1 MISKSGDLL
10 FTRHVTAHIKGNV
23 DKDKISVSSPEIMAR
38 IEPVFEGYTFSSSSA
53 FGELR
58 GKTERLFHICDP
70 LNIVEKSNPGQ
81 LDEYLPE
88 ADIIIWLHLN
98 QKLDLNTFWAV
109 WEYQFAGVNPFSDS
123 QDLKLKQLFN
133 EVEKALKN

>member
-1 MISKSGDLL
+1 MDNPDNVL
-10 FTRHVTAHIKGNV
+10 FTRHVTAHVKGNV

-58 GKTERLFHICDP
+58 GRIERLFHLKDP
-70 LNIVEKSNPGQ
+70 LNIVEKNNPGQ

-88 ADIIIWLHLN
+88 ADIVIWLYLN
-98 QKLDLNTFWAV
+98 KKLDVDAFWAL
-109 WEYQFAGVNPFSDS
+109 WEYQFADVNPFTNTN
-123 QDLKLKQLFN
+123 DLNLQQLFN

>member
-1 MISKSGDLL
+1 MENPDDLL

-23 DKDKISVSSPEIMAR
+23 DKDKISVSSPEVMAR
-38 IEPVFEGYTFSSSSA
+38 IEPIFEGYSYSPSTSL
-53 FGELR
+53 GELR
-58 GKTERLFHICDP
+58 GKIESFLHSNDP

-109 WEYQFAGVNPFSDS
+109 WEYQFADLNPFSSPSDA
-123 QDLKLKQLFN
+123 KLN
-133 EVEKALKN
+133 ETLTKIQALLS

>member
-1 MISKSGDLL
+1 MINGSDDLL

-23 DKDKISVSSPEIMAR
+23 DKDKISVSSPEVMAR
-38 IEPVFEGYTFSSSSA
+38 IEPIFEGYSYSPSTSL
-53 FGELR
+53 GELR
-58 GKTERLFHICDP
+58 GKIESFLHSNDP

-88 ADIIIWLHLN
+88 ADMIIWLHLN

-109 WEYQFAGVNPFSDS
+109 WENQFADLNPFSSPSDA
-123 QDLKLKQLFN
+123 KLN
-133 EVEKALKN
+133 ETLTKIQALLS

>member
-1 MISKSGDLL
+1 MRNESDDVL

-23 DKDKISVSSPEIMAR
+23 DKDKISVSSPEVMAR
-38 IEPVFEGYTFSSSSA
+38 IEPIFEGYSYSFSTSLQ
-53 FGELR
+53 ELR
-58 GKTERLFHICDP
+58 GKIESFLHNHDP

-88 ADIIIWLHLN
+88 ADLIVWLHLN

-109 WEYQFAGVNPFSDS
+109 WEYQFADVNPFSDT
-123 QDLKLKQLFN
+123 QDPKVQQLFE
-133 EVEKALKN
+133 EVEKSLKS